1 MQMLQEQQIMGT
13 SLGEFQPIEFD
24 DLESLPV
31 QTIDQSMA
39 NEIYQVAEEAKREAQ
54 AYRQTAQTETVVNDM
69 SQQELVEINQA
80 PVNVDQLMQSIQ
92 ADSQII
98 VQRNESGATLSELP
112 APTTPEN
119 DKRPNIF
126 KRLFYKIRPP
136 RQIMT
141 ASLPRISADVVIVN
155 GNGTAQ
161 SNGGLNRKAQSEG
174 YTNLRNN
181 VKAKL
186 SSFTQESFE
195 DFSSALP
202 QLRNLSNQAAQAVGY
217 YNAQFRFEKLSDS
230 RVRVYVTPNE
240 PVIINTHNI
249 EFSGPG
255 GEQPQF
261 QVISLLPEQEEGDI
275 FNHGDYENQGPD

>member
-1 MQMLQEQQIMGT
+1 
-13 SLGEFQPIEFD
+13 
-24 DLESLPV
+24 
-31 QTIDQSMA
+31 
-39 NEIYQVAEEAKREAQ
+39 
-54 AYRQTAQTETVVNDM
+54 
-69 SQQELVEINQA
+69 
-80 PVNVDQLMQSIQ
+80 
-92 ADSQII
+92 
-98 VQRNESGATLSELP
+98 
-112 APTTPEN
+112 
-119 DKRPNIF
+119 
-126 KRLFYKIRPP
+126 
-136 RQIMT
+136 MT

-261 QVISLLPEQEEGDI
+261 RLLVFYLNRKKVISLTMGI
-275 FNHGDYENQGPD
+275 MKNQGPD